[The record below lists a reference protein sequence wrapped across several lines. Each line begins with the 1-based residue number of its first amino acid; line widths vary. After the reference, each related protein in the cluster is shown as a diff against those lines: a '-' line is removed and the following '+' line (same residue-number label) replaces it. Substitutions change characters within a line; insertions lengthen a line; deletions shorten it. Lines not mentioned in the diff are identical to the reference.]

1 MTRWTLGAWLGAGLA
16 ATVTI
21 ADAPRA
27 AAQSSDPA
35 RVVIVTGGEV
45 SVPVPTLMEGPQAS
59 IANSDI
65 ADQLFLHLAELG
77 PTLMTS
83 GDRAFEPRLARS
95 WTRRD
100 SVTLAFDL
108 DPRAAW
114 QDGVPVT
121 AKDVVFTFA
130 RARDPAVAPRLA
142 QLLRNIVS
150 VTAESDRRVVFR
162 YAYPYAEQL
171 YDAVFHVAPLP
182 AHLLANLP
190 PASLTQSDFVQAPVG
205 SGPYRWVRRVPG
217 EFIELAANER
227 FFLGV
232 PAIRRVIYRLAADAE
247 ARLNLVLGGEADVLD
262 NIPPPRTN
270 IDRVAAKR
278 NLRIVTVPSPTVGFL
293 LFNQRDPRDRDRP
306 HPILSDLDVRRAIGF
321 ALDRR
326 QMVRATFGSAADVP
340 FGPTSPL
347 LWIRHGAPAPARADP
362 AEARRLL
369 AARGWSDHDGDG
381 TLDRDGVP
389 LALTILLPT
398 TSGIRQQLAQQVQE
412 ALRQIGIRI
421 ELDRVDFPLYTER
434 RANGRFDL
442 DFAATSQDPSPTG
455 LSQGWSCSGGTNF
468 ARFCDPVVDSLLDK
482 AGRTTDGAAQAWQA
496 VLRRIETD
504 APAVFMYAPSYVAV
518 VDRRFGNVRIRPVSQ
533 WLALREWTVG
543 GTSSDRPTGY

>member
-1 MTRWTLGAWLGAGLA
+1 VTRWTLGAWLSAGLA
-16 ATVTI
+16 ATVTT
-21 ADAPRA
+21 AGAPRA
-27 AAQSSDPA
+27 VAQSSDPA
-35 RVVIVTGGEV
+35 RVVIVTGGEA

-130 RARDPAVAPRLA
+130 RARDPALAPRLA
-142 QLLRNIVS
+142 QLLRNVVS
-150 VTAESDRRVVFR
+150 VTAEGDRRVVFR

-182 AHLLANLP
+182 AHLLASLP

-270 IDRVAAKR
+270 IDRVAATR

-293 LFNQRDPRDRDRP
+293 LFNQRDPRERERP
-306 HPILSDLDVRRAIGF
+306 HPILSDLDVRRAIGL

-381 TLDRDGVP
+381 TLDREGVP

-434 RANGRFDL
+434 RASGRFDL

-455 LSQGWSCSGGTNF
+455 LSQGWSCGGGTNF
-468 ARFCDPVVDSLLDK
+468 ARFCDPVVDSLLEA
-482 AGRTTDGAAQAWQA
+482 AGRATDGAAQAWQA

-504 APAVFMYAPSYVAV
+504 APAVFMYAPSYLAV